1 MQHLLQQANPLA
13 FGWELQLE
21 YETELPP
28 DFSPSVVCTSFHRAA
43 ARGED
48 RFQPARIL
56 TAMLNREVFA
66 HTEEVQRLV
75 RNAEN
80 TAAPK
85 SRLIDSWRRSLASYG
100 LDPSRAN
107 YPRILTSH
115 ELREAQ
121 TPMERF
127 LALSRPALERLYGRI
142 REAGYVLLF
151 TDTHGITVDY
161 LGDEAYKSEL
171 RRAGLYLGACWSES
185 EEGTNGPGTC
195 IEDAQ
200 PITVHKTEH
209 FRAPNTNLTC
219 SAAPIFTP
227 QGELIAIADASAL
240 YSPDEKK
247 SQALVL
253 QMVIDTAKLIEK
265 AHFIDV
271 ARNHWLLRLTR
282 APQYLEFEPDCMLA
296 VDENG
301 KVIYSTREAPER
313 LRARARETDL
323 AEVFDTSFDKLLSAV
338 SGRGSERSAQVR
350 TTDGGLWY
358 LQVRAPDLTH
368 VRSHGRPK
376 PAMNHLERFA
386 GRDPELKRAVQRAA
400 RLIHVDLPLVLHG
413 ESGCG
418 KERFAHALHLD
429 GPRASKPFVTL
440 NCAAIPE
447 SLIESELFGYR
458 EGAFT
463 GAKTKGMQGKVIM
476 ADGGTLFLDEIGDMP
491 LNLQCRLL
499 RVLSEREVLPLG
511 ADKPLKV
518 DVRVICATH
527 RDLLGMVHAGL
538 FREDLYYRLSG
549 VVIHLPAVR
558 DRADLPDLL
567 EEVLDEEMRTTCIEA
582 SFSREAK
589 KVLEAHAW
597 PGNLREM
604 HHVLRY
610 ALSLCDDRVILP
622 EHLPEAFSGAVV
634 HTPPDSRTER
644 ARLEALLAENDW
656 CIGSAA
662 KALGVARS
670 TLYRQMDRFHII
682 PPNRAG
688 LGGFPRRD

>member
-1 MQHLLQQANPLA
+1 
-13 FGWELQLE
+13 
-21 YETELPP
+21 
-28 DFSPSVVCTSFHRAA
+28 
-43 ARGED
+43 
-48 RFQPARIL
+48 
-56 TAMLNREVFA
+56 MLSREVFA
-66 HTEEVQRLV
+66 HSEEVQRLV
-75 RNAEN
+75 RNAE
-80 TAAPK
+80 TTGGPK
-85 SRLIDSWRRSLASYG
+85 SRLVDSWRRSLAGYG
-100 LDPSRAN
+100 LDPSRSN
-107 YPRILTSH
+107 YPRILTSY
-115 ELREAQ
+115 ELREIQ

-127 LALSRPALERLYGRI
+127 LALSRPALERLYGRV

-161 LGDEAYKSEL
+161 LGDEAYKNEL

-200 PITVHKTEH
+200 PITIHKTEH

-219 SAAPIFTP
+219 SAAPIFAP
-227 QGELIAIADASAL
+227 RGELIAIADASAL

-271 ARNHWLLRLTR
+271 ARDHWLLRLAR
-282 APQYLEFEPDCMLA
+282 APEYLEFEPDCMLA
-296 VDENG
+296 IDENG
-301 KVIYSTREAPER
+301 KVIYSTRDALKH
-313 LRARARETDL
+313 LRARAPGTDL
-323 AEVFDTSFDKLLSAV
+323 AEVFDTSLEKLLAAV
-338 SGRGSERSAQVR
+338 FGRASERSAQVR
-350 TTDGGLWY
+350 TTEGGLWY
-358 LQVRAPDLTH
+358 LQVRAPDH
-368 VRSHGRPK
+368 AHGRSHGWSK
-376 PAMNHLERFA
+376 QAANHLEKFA
-386 GRDPELKRAVQRAA
+386 GRDPELKRAIQRAS

-518 DVRVICATH
+518 DVRFICATH
-527 RDLLGMVHAGL
+527 RDLLGMVRAGL

-558 DRADLPDLL
+558 DRGDLPDLL
-567 EEVLDEEMRTTCIEA
+567 EEVLDEEIRATCIEA
-582 SFSREAK
+582 SLSREAK
-589 KVLEAHAW
+589 RVLEAHAW

-622 EHLPEAFSGAVV
+622 EHLPEAFSGAAVQ
-634 HTPPDSRTER
+634 TPPDLKTER
-644 ARLEALLAENDW
+644 ARLEALLEENGW

-682 PPNRAG
+682 PPNRAAMG
-688 LGGFPRRD
+688 SSSDKGISRERQRGV

>member
-1 MQHLLQQANPLA
+1 
-13 FGWELQLE
+13 
-21 YETELPP
+21 
-28 DFSPSVVCTSFHRAA
+28 
-43 ARGED
+43 
-48 RFQPARIL
+48 
-56 TAMLNREVFA
+56 MLSHEVFVHA
-66 HTEEVQRLV
+66 EEVQRLV
-75 RNAEN
+75 RKAEI
-80 TAAPK
+80 AAGPK
-85 SRLIDSWRRSLASYG
+85 SRLINSWRRSLTNYG
-100 LDPSRAN
+100 LDPSRAEE
-107 YPRILTSH
+107 PRILTTH
-115 ELREAQ
+115 ELREIQ

-127 LALSRPALERLYGRI
+127 LALSRPALERLYEQV

-161 LGDEAYKSEL
+161 LGNDAYKNEL

-195 IEDAQ
+195 IEDGQ
-200 PITVHKTEH
+200 PITIHKAEH
-209 FRAPNTNLTC
+209 FRAPNTTLTC
-219 SAAPIFTP
+219 SAAPIFSP
-227 QGELIAIADASAL
+227 QGKLIAIADASAL

-253 QMVIDTAKLIEK
+253 KMVIDTAKLIEK
-265 AHFIDV
+265 AYFIDV
-271 ARNHWLLRLTR
+271 ARNYLLLRLAR
-282 APQYLEFEPDCMLA
+282 APEYLEFEPDCMLA
-296 VDENG
+296 VDGNG
-301 KVIYSTREAPER
+301 KVIYSTHGALER
-313 LRARARETDL
+313 LRAPTGETDL
-323 AEVFDTSFDKLLSAV
+323 AKVFGTPPEKLLASA
-338 SGRGSERSAQVR
+338 SGRGSERFAQVR
-350 TTDGGLWY
+350 TAGGGLWY
-358 LQVRAPDLTH
+358 LQVRAPD
-368 VRSHGRPK
+368 VADGRRHGRSNPV
-376 PAMNHLERFA
+376 PNHLEKFA
-386 GRDPELKRAVQRAA
+386 GCDPELNRVVQRAS
-400 RLIHVDLPLVLHG
+400 RLIHVDLPLVLYG

-429 GPRASKPFVTL
+429 GPRAGKPFVTL

-463 GAKTKGMQGKVIM
+463 GAKAKGMQGKVIM

-491 LNLQCRLL
+491 LSLQSRLL

-527 RDLLGMVHAGL
+527 CDLLGMMRAGL

-549 VVIHLPAVR
+549 AVIRLPAVR
-558 DRADLPDLL
+558 DREDLPDLL
-567 EEVLDEEMRTTCIEA
+567 EEVLNEEIRATGIEA
-582 SFSREAK
+582 SISREAK
-589 KVLEAHAW
+589 KVLEAYAW

-622 EHLPEAFSGAVV
+622 ENLPEGLTGAPV
-634 HTPPDSRTER
+634 HTPPDSKTER
-644 ARLEALLAENDW
+644 ARLEAVLEENGW

-670 TLYRQMDRFHII
+670 TLYRQMDRLHII
-682 PPNRAG
+682 PPNRAVMG
-688 LGGFPRRD
+688 SPFDKTISRQGAPRTARHDPDRPA

>member
-1 MQHLLQQANPLA
+1 
-13 FGWELQLE
+13 
-21 YETELPP
+21 
-28 DFSPSVVCTSFHRAA
+28 
-43 ARGED
+43 
-48 RFQPARIL
+48 
-56 TAMLNREVFA
+56 MLNREVFA
-66 HTEEVQRLV
+66 HAEGIQRLV
-75 RNAEN
+75 RNAEI
-80 TAAPK
+80 AVGPK

-100 LDPSRAN
+100 LDPSRTN
-107 YPRILTSH
+107 DPRILTSH
-115 ELREAQ
+115 ELREIR

-127 LALSRPALERLYGRI
+127 LALSRPALERLYERV
-142 REAGYVLLF
+142 RETGYVLLF
-151 TDTHGITVDY
+151 TDAHGISVDY
-161 LGDEAYKSEL
+161 LGNDAYKDEL

-195 IEDAQ
+195 IEDGE
-200 PITVHKTEH
+200 PITIHKAEH
-209 FRAPNTNLTC
+209 FRAPNTSLTC
-219 SAAPIFTP
+219 SAAPIFAP
-227 QGELIAIADASAL
+227 QGELLAIADASAL

-265 AHFIDV
+265 AHFVDV
-271 ARNHWLLRLTR
+271 ARDHWLLRLART
-282 APQYLEFEPDCMLA
+282 PEYLDFEPDCMLA

-301 KVIYSTREAPER
+301 LVIYSTRDAREH
-313 LRARARETDL
+313 LRACPRETDL
-323 AEVFDTSFDKLLSAV
+323 AKVFDTSLDKLLVGA
-338 SGRGSERSAQVR
+338 SGRSSAKVVQVR
-350 TTDGGLWY
+350 TADGGLWH
-358 LQVRAPDLTH
+358 LQVRAPDLSH
-368 VRSHGRPK
+368 RRSHAWST
-376 PAMNHLERFA
+376 PAASHLQKVA
-386 GRDPELKRAVQRAA
+386 GHDPELKRVVQRAS

-463 GAKTKGMQGKVIM
+463 GAKSKGMQGKVIM
-476 ADGGTLFLDEIGDMP
+476 AHGGTLFLDEIGDMP
-491 LNLQCRLL
+491 LSLQSRLL

-511 ADKPLKV
+511 ADKAVKV

-558 DRADLPDLL
+558 DRGDLPELL
-567 EEVLDEEMRTTCIEA
+567 EEVLNEEICATGIEA
-582 SFSREAK
+582 SLSRDAK
-589 KVLEAHAW
+589 KALETHAW

-610 ALSLCDDRVILP
+610 ALSLCDDWVILP
-622 EHLPEAFSGAVV
+622 EHLPEALSVTTV
-634 HTPPDSRTER
+634 HTPTDATTRR
-644 ARLEALLAENDW
+644 ARLEALLEENGW
-656 CIGSAA
+656 RIESAA

-670 TLYRQMDRFHII
+670 TLYRQMDRFHIV
-682 PPNRAG
+682 PPNRAVTG
-688 LGGFPRRD
+688 PSFDQRISRERQS

>member
-1 MQHLLQQANPLA
+1 
-13 FGWELQLE
+13 
-21 YETELPP
+21 
-28 DFSPSVVCTSFHRAA
+28 
-43 ARGED
+43 
-48 RFQPARIL
+48 
-56 TAMLNREVFA
+56 MLSREVFA

-75 RNAEN
+75 RNAEIA
-80 TAAPK
+80 TGPK

-100 LDPSRAN
+100 LDPSRADD
-107 YPRILTSH
+107 PRILTSH
-115 ELREAQ
+115 ELREIQ
-121 TPMERF
+121 TPLERF
-127 LALSRPALERLYGRI
+127 LTLSRPALERLYERV

-151 TDTHGITVDY
+151 TDTHGITVEYFGND
-161 LGDEAYKSEL
+161 AYKNEL
-171 RRAGLYLGACWSES
+171 RRAGLYLGSCWSES

-195 IEDAQ
+195 IEDNQ
-200 PITVHKTEH
+200 PITIHKTEH
-209 FRAPNTNLTC
+209 FRAPNTTLTC
-219 SAAPIFTP
+219 SAAPIFAP
-227 QGELIAIADASAL
+227 QGELIAVADASAL

-253 QMVIDTAKLIEK
+253 QMVMDTAKLIEK

-271 ARNHWLLRLTR
+271 ARDHLLLRLAR
-282 APQYLEFEPDCMLA
+282 APEYLEFEPDCMLA
-296 VDENG
+296 VDGNG
-301 KVIYSTREAPER
+301 KVIYSTRDALGR
-313 LRARARETDL
+313 LGARSLETDL
-323 AEVFDTSFDKLLSAV
+323 AKVFDASLEKLVATAA
-338 SGRGSERSAQVR
+338 GRDSERFTRVR
-350 TTDGGLWY
+350 TADGGLWY
-358 LQVRAPDLTH
+358 LQIRPPELA
-368 VRSHGRPK
+368 HGRSRGWSG
-376 PAMNHLERFA
+376 PAANHLEKFA
-386 GRDPELKRAVQRAA
+386 GRDSGLKRVVQRAS
-400 RLIHVDLPLVLHG
+400 RLIHFDLPLVLHG

-429 GPRASKPFVTL
+429 GPRAGKPFVTL

-491 LNLQCRLL
+491 LSLQSRLL

-527 RDLLGMVHAGL
+527 RDLLRMVHAGI

-549 VVIHLPAVR
+549 VVIYLPAVR
-558 DRADLPDLL
+558 DRDDLPDLL
-567 EEVLDEEMRTTCIEA
+567 EEVLNEEIRTTGIEA
-582 SFSREAK
+582 SISREAK
-589 KVLEAHAW
+589 NVLEAHAW

-610 ALSLCDDRVILP
+610 ALSLCDDRVIFP
-622 EHLPEAFSGAVV
+622 EHLPEALGGVAVY
-634 HTPPDSRTER
+634 TSLDPKTER
-644 ARLEALLAENDW
+644 ARLQAVLEENGW
-656 CIGSAA
+656 RIGLAA

-688 LGGFPRRD
+688 MGSSSDKGISRG

>member
-1 MQHLLQQANPLA
+1 
-13 FGWELQLE
+13 
-21 YETELPP
+21 
-28 DFSPSVVCTSFHRAA
+28 
-43 ARGED
+43 
-48 RFQPARIL
+48 
-56 TAMLNREVFA
+56 MLSREVFA

-75 RNAEN
+75 RNAEM
-80 TAAPK
+80 AAGPK

-100 LDPSRAN
+100 LDPSRAHD
-107 YPRILTSH
+107 PRILTSH
-115 ELREAQ
+115 ELREVQ

-127 LALSRPALERLYGRI
+127 LALSRPALERLYGRV

-161 LGDEAYKSEL
+161 LGNDAYKNEL

-195 IEDAQ
+195 IEDGQA
-200 PITVHKTEH
+200 ITVHKTEH

-219 SAAPIFTP
+219 SAAPIFAP

-271 ARNHWLLRLTR
+271 ARDHLLLRLVRT
-282 APQYLEFEPDCMLA
+282 PEYLEFEPDCMLA
-296 VDENG
+296 VDGNG
-301 KVIYSTREAPER
+301 KVIYSTRDALER
-313 LRARARETDL
+313 LGARSRETDL
-323 AEVFDTSFDKLLSAV
+323 AKVFDASLEKLVATA
-338 SGRGSERSAQVR
+338 SGRGSERFAKVR
-350 TTDGGLWY
+350 TADGGLWY
-358 LQVRAPDLTH
+358 LQVRIPDVAH
-368 VRSHGRPK
+368 GRSHGWSN
-376 PAMNHLERFA
+376 PAANHLEKFA
-386 GRDPELKRAVQRAA
+386 GRDPELKRVVQRAS

-463 GAKTKGMQGKVIM
+463 GAKTKGMHGKVIM

-491 LNLQCRLL
+491 LSLQSRLL
-499 RVLSEREVLPLG
+499 RVLSEREVSPLG

-549 VVIHLPAVR
+549 VAIHLPAVR
-558 DRADLPDLL
+558 DRGDLPDLL
-567 EEVLDEEMRTTCIEA
+567 EEVLNEEIRATGIEA
-582 SFSREAK
+582 SISREAK
-589 KVLEAHAW
+589 EVLEAHAW

-622 EHLPEAFSGAVV
+622 EHLPEQLSGAEVYK
-634 HTPPDSRTER
+634 PLDSNTER
-644 ARLEALLAENDW
+644 ARLQAVLEENGW
-656 CIGSAA
+656 RIGSAA

-688 LGGFPRRD
+688 R

>member
-1 MQHLLQQANPLA
+1 
-13 FGWELQLE
+13 
-21 YETELPP
+21 
-28 DFSPSVVCTSFHRAA
+28 
-43 ARGED
+43 
-48 RFQPARIL
+48 
-56 TAMLNREVFA
+56 MLNREVFA

-75 RNAEN
+75 RHAEI
-80 TAAPK
+80 AASPK

-100 LDPSRAN
+100 LDPSRTN

-127 LALSRPALERLYGRI
+127 LALSRPALERLYERVC
-142 REAGYVLLF
+142 EAGYVLLF

-161 LGDEAYKSEL
+161 LGNDAYRNEL
-171 RRAGLYLGACWSES
+171 RRAGLYLGACRSES

-200 PITVHKTEH
+200 PITIHKTEH

-219 SAAPIFTP
+219 SAAPIFAP

-253 QMVIDTAKLIEK
+253 QMVIGTGKLIEK

-271 ARNHWLLRLTR
+271 ARDHWLLRLAR
-282 APQYLEFEPDCMLA
+282 APEYVEFEPDCMLA
-296 VDENG
+296 VDGSG
-301 KVIYSTREAPER
+301 KVIYSTRDALER
-313 LRARARETDL
+313 LRARSLEADL
-323 AEVFDTSFDKLLSAV
+323 ANVFDTSLEKLLAAV
-338 SGRGSERSAQVR
+338 SGRGSERSARVR
-350 TTDGGLWY
+350 TNDGALWY
-358 LQVRAPDLTH
+358 LQVRAPDQAH
-368 VRSHGRPK
+368 RQSHDWSK
-376 PAMNHLERFA
+376 PAANHLEKFA
-386 GRDPELKRAVQRAA
+386 GRDPELKRTVQRVS

-429 GPRASKPFVTL
+429 GPRAGKPFVTL

-527 RDLLGMVHAGL
+527 RDLLGMVRSGL

-558 DRADLPDLL
+558 DRSDLPDLL
-567 EEVLDEEMRTTCIEA
+567 DELLDEEIRATRIGA
-582 SFSREAK
+582 SLGREAK
-589 KVLEAHAW
+589 KVLEAYAW

-604 HHVLRY
+604 HHVLR
-610 ALSLCDDRVILP
+610 LCDDRVILP
-622 EHLPEAFSGAVV
+622 EHLPEEFSGAAA
-634 HTPPDSRTER
+634 HMPPDLKTER
-644 ARLEALLAENDW
+644 ARLEALLEENGW

-682 PPNRAG
+682 PPNRAVMG
-688 LGGFPRRD
+688 SSSDKGILRGRQRGV